1 MNRIYASINLESRE
15 AMKKKLT
22 RGMYSIASRKYQP
35 IIDSRDIFDDEE
47 LENNV
52 LGPD

>member
-1 MNRIYASINLESRE
+1 
-15 AMKKKLT
+15 MKKKLT
-22 RGMYSIASRKYQP
+22 RGMFSIASRKYQP
-35 IIDSRDIFDDEE
+35 IIDSREIFDDEE